1 MKLSLQAFAAAL
13 VLTCAASPLSAAI
26 PVSNVFDGGGSS
38 STPEGA
44 IAAAIDDAVS
54 TASAFGF
61 FTCELVG
68 APEVFPQPPGAK
80 RAFAAQVRVVC
91 D

>member
-1 MKLSLQAFAAAL
+1 MKLTARALALALAFAG
-13 VLTCAASPLSAAI
+13 AASPLSAAI

-38 STPEGA
+38 STAEGA

-68 APEVFPQPPGAK
+68 APEVFPQPPGAT